1 MSPAPTITYLRAGRH
16 VRATGTIIRRYH
28 SNGAMKVKP
37 TREGWGI
44 ILVTAE
50 EIEAGKEK
58 PPIQPR
64 EKPTTPP
71 EKPKRERKPKPAPLP
86 RWKKLVE
93 RVRLYEVNH
102 HPEGWP
108 GVQMKFLSEMADE
121 LEAAQN
127 LFQSKP

>member
-16 VRATGTIIRRYH
+16 VRATGTIIRRYAG
-28 SNGAMKVKP
+28 GAARVKP
-37 TREGWGI
+37 SREDWGI
-44 ILVTAE
+44 ILVTPD

-64 EKPTTPP
+64 EKPATPS

-86 RWKKLVE
+86 RWKELIE
-93 RVRLYEVNH
+93 RVRLYEVDH
-102 HPEGWP
+102 HPDGWP
-108 GVQMKFLSEMADE
+108 GVQMKFLSEMANQ

>member
-1 MSPAPTITYLRAGRH
+1 MITYLRTGRH

-71 EKPKRERKPKPAPLP
+71 EKPKRERKPRPAPVP
-86 RWKKLVE
+86 RWRELVE
-93 RVRLYEVNH
+93 EVRIARTYGDQFISIQLA
-102 HPEGWP
+102 G
-108 GVQMKFLSEMADE
+108 QLADE
-121 LEAAQN
+121 IEAAQN

>member
-1 MSPAPTITYLRAGRH
+1 MNTITYLRAGRH

-64 EKPTTPP
+64 EKPATPS
-71 EKPKRERKPKPAPLP
+71 EKLKRERKPKPGPLP
-86 RWKKLVE
+86 RWKQLVNQVRELE
-93 RVRLYEVNH
+93 RKHSQGYIPMLELH
-102 HPEGWP
+102 
-108 GVQMKFLSEMADE
+108 FICSLADE
-121 LEAAQN
+121 LEKAQTM
-127 LFQSKP
+127 FQKP